1 MINPETLY
9 KISYGLYIVSSGNRQ
24 RGNGFIS
31 NTVFQVS
38 SEPAKF
44 ATCCNKN
51 NFTAQ
56 LIQDHAAFSVSI
68 LNQQT
73 SAETM
78 GKFGFKSG
86 REFDK
91 MAGSSVIYGETGV
104 PVVLDDCVAWFEC
117 RVQETLDVGT
127 HLMFIGE
134 LVRTE
139 MIDPSKEVLTYEY
152 YRAVKNGLSPKN
164 APTFIRKEAMDTGG
178 PKAGQKR
185 YKCIVCGYIYDD
197 AVEEIPFAEL
207 PDDWTCP
214 LCGAGKEDFE
224 EVR

>member
-1 MINPETLY
+1 MINPDTLF
-9 KISYGLYIVSSGNRQ
+9 KVSYGLYIVSSGDST

-44 ATCCNKN
+44 ATCCNKK
-51 NFTAQ
+51 NFTSD
-56 LIQDHAAFSVSI
+56 LIKRHGAFSVSI
-68 LNQQT
+68 LEQQC

-86 REFDK
+86 RELDK
-91 MAGSSVIYGETGV
+91 MAGSRVIYGDTGV
-104 PVVLDDCVAWFEC
+104 PVVLDHCLAWFEC
-117 RVQETLDVGT
+117 RVLETLDVGT

-134 LVRTE
+134 LVRSE
-139 MIDPSKEVLTYEY
+139 MIDSSKEALTYEY
-152 YRAVKNGLSPKN
+152 YRAVKNGRSPEN
-164 APTFIRKEAMDTGG
+164 APTYVRHEAKATRK
-178 PKAGQKR
+178 PVAGRKR
-185 YKCIVCGYIYDD
+185 YKCLVCGYIYDD

-207 PDDWTCP
+207 PEDWTCP

-224 EVR
+224 EEN